1 MRTAASRTIA
11 AVLLGLAALP
21 AAAATQGGPP
31 PYAFE
36 ALLEGQ
42 PPLGSASPDR
52 FGTALS
58 MDLGEVAIGVPGRFG
73 GGGDEVGSVLVFRES
88 GGTWTQRARVL
99 PADLEGEETDRF
111 GSAVSKLGAWLAV
124 GTDTPSGGTRGV
136 YVFRE
141 QTGAYVQDAHL
152 MPPAGEPTTSF
163 GRAVAI
169 VGDGGPGAAWLAV
182 GAPAADA
189 VYVYERSSGVWTFRQ
204 KLVATDA
211 ETGAAFGSS
220 LSLGSSFDVLAI
232 GAPVQDTT
240 GATDSGAA
248 YVFRRTGATW
258 AQEAKLQAP
267 DAAAGDAF
275 GASVAHW
282 EGTLVVGAPG
292 DDAPG
297 AVDRGT
303 AHAFVYAAGSWTWQQ
318 MLAPS
323 AGAGAAAGSAVAVNG
338 NAALVGAPGADGS
351 RGAAYPF
358 ARSARTWTAGPPVTA
373 AASDADDRFGS
384 AVALFETRAVVGAP
398 ARFEAGTGPAGAAYA
413 FADAGGWSEI
423 QTLVPDHGADRLLF
437 GRDVAVEGDSAVV
450 GASGMTTPVGHYA
463 GGVFTFT
470 HAASGWVQSQRLV
483 ADDAV
488 QGDQLGQSVAVS
500 GDTLVAGAP
509 FKSLGGSGQQ
519 GAAYVFRRNAG
530 TWSQEAR
537 LVPAGAVGGEL
548 FGYDVAVSGNTA
560 VVGAFNATG
569 AFPAEGAAYVF
580 VRSGSIWVL
589 QQKLS
594 AADPSF
600 QAGFGV
606 SVSIDGDTVVVGA
619 HGDQMARGAAYVF
632 RRSGTTWSQLIKL
645 QAPDGTAQSYFGYG
659 TALDGQTL
667 AVGAPTGA
675 AGAVYVFTEGPGGW
689 AFQQKLVPA
698 PPGASRLVGQS
709 VALSGNRLVAGSGSG
724 IAYPFVRTGSTWVEL
739 PLIVGG
745 MRVAASGPVA
755 VTSDWSTN
763 TPAGI
768 DAGTA
773 LVYRVA
779 QADLE
784 VTIDDG
790 QTAAVA
796 GAPVTYQVVAR
807 HGGGD
812 PVAGARVT
820 TPAPF
825 LLTGATW
832 TCAPSAG
839 ASCTASGSGP
849 LDDLASLV
857 ARASVTYTIT
867 GTVPSNLTGTLT
879 TSARVTAPAGVV
891 DPDTTN
897 DVAQDVDVLSRVTDL
912 AVALGSEPTAV
923 GAGALV
929 TWTTDVTNLGPS
941 DSSGA
946 VLVHDLA
953 DHATLVSVDPPPP
966 ACAASA
972 GSVTCALGPL
982 AASGV
987 RRLTVVQRAD
997 AGYLGPI
1004 VAQSTVTAAET
1015 DPVSANDQRQL
1026 QVEVIPPG
1034 DAEVAHGT
1042 SLLTTVGAAGR
1053 RYRLSQRPYASYEA
1067 VVDAASGDLG
1077 DNQGPMLTL
1086 ETATSTVVAASQPVG
1101 LGFSRTL
1108 RFRNDASTVVDD
1120 RYVRVASQGC
1130 STSCGDD
1137 DVFRLRVYETTLYGP
1152 RFNNTGG
1159 QGTVL
1164 VLQNQRRGAGQRTG
1178 ALLERGRRAARD
1190 GAVRPRPPRI
1200 AGARDRD
1207 RRRSRGP
1214 VGHAH
1219 GQPRRRVRNGHGQDG
1234 RAGAGDRGELR
1245 HAAVVSGTVS
1255 R

>member
-1 MRTAASRTIA
+1 VRTPVSPMT
-11 AVLLGLAALP
+11 AVLFCLAALP
-21 AAAATQGGPP
+21 AAAATLGEP

-36 ALLEGQ
+36 TLLEGQ

-58 MDLGEVAIGVPGRFG
+58 MDLGDVAIGVPGRFG
-73 GGGDEVGSVLVFRES
+73 GGGEEVGTVLVFRES
-88 GGTWTQRARVL
+88 AGTWTQWARVR
-99 PADLEGEETDRF
+99 PADLEGDETDRF

-124 GTDTPSGGTRGV
+124 GTDTQFGGTRGV

-141 QTGAYVQDAHL
+141 QAGAYVQDAHL
-152 MPPAGEPTTSF
+152 MPPAGEPPASF

-211 ETGAAFGSS
+211 ETGATFGSS
-220 LSLGSSFDVLAI
+220 LSLGSSFDLLAI

-267 DAAAGDAF
+267 DAATGDAF

-282 EGTLVVGAPG
+282 EGTIVTGAPG

-297 AVDRGT
+297 AVDRGS

-351 RGAAYPF
+351 RGAAHPF
-358 ARSARTWTAGPPVTA
+358 ARAGGTWTAGPPVTA

-423 QTLVPDHGADRLLF
+423 QALVPDHGADRLRF
-437 GRDVAVEGDSAVV
+437 GQDVAVEGDTAVV
-450 GASGMTTPVGHYA
+450 GASGMTTPVGHHA

-470 HAASGWVQSQRLV
+470 HAASGWVQPQRLV

-500 GDTLVAGAP
+500 SDTLVAGAP
-509 FKSLGGSGQQ
+509 FKSLGGTGQQ

-537 LVPAGAVGGEL
+537 LVPSDAVGGEL
-548 FGYDVAVSGNTA
+548 FGHDVAISGDTA

-580 VRSGSIWVL
+580 VRSGSSWVL

-632 RRSGTTWSQLIKL
+632 RRSGTIWSQLIKL
-645 QAPDGTAQSYFGYG
+645 QAPDGTVQSYFGYG

-667 AVGAPTGA
+667 AVGAPQAA
-675 AGAVYVFTEGPGGW
+675 AGAVYVFTEGAGGW
-689 AFQQKLVPA
+689 AFQQKLVPK
-698 PPGASRLVGQS
+698 PPGANTFVGQS
-709 VALSGNRLVAGSGSG
+709 VALDGNRLLAGSGNNL
-724 IAYPFVRTGSTWVEL
+724 AYVFARMGNTWVEEPTL
-739 PLIVGG
+739 VGK
-745 MRVAASGPVA
+745 RVAASARVA

-768 DAGTA
+768 QAGTA
-773 LVYRVA
+773 LVYRAA
-779 QADLE
+779 QADLT

-807 HGGGD
+807 HAGGD

-825 LLTGATW
+825 VLTAATW

-839 ASCTASGSGP
+839 ASCTPSGSGP

-867 GTVPSNLTGTLT
+867 GNVPPGQTGTLT

-891 DPDTTN
+891 DPDPAN

-929 TWTTDVTNLGPS
+929 TWVTDVTNLGPS

-946 VLVHDLA
+946 VLVHELA

-966 ACAASA
+966 ACLASG
-972 GSVTCALGPL
+972 GSVTCGLGPM

-1004 VAQSTVTAAET
+1004 VARSSVTAAET

-1034 DAEVAHGT
+1034 DAEIAHGT

-1053 RYRLSQRPYASYEA
+1053 RYRLSQRPFASYEA

-1077 DNQGPMLTL
+1077 DNQGPTLTL
-1086 ETATSTVVAASQPVG
+1086 ITATSTVVAASQPVG

-1120 RYVRVASQGC
+1120 QYVRVASQGC
-1130 STSCGDD
+1130 TSACGAD

-1152 RFNNTGG
+1152 RFNNVGG

-1164 VLQNQRRGAGQRTG
+1164 VLQNQGAAPVSGRAHFWSAGGTLLATAPFDLGPRGSLALATATVAGLAGQSGTLTVSHDGPYGALTGKTVALVPETG
-1178 ALLERGRRAARD
+1178 ASFDTPLAYRGR
-1190 GAVRPRPPRI
+1190 
-1200 AGARDRD
+1200 
-1207 RRRSRGP
+1207 
-1214 VGHAH
+1214 
-1219 GQPRRRVRNGHGQDG
+1219 
-1234 RAGAGDRGELR
+1234 
-1245 HAAVVSGTVS
+1245 
-1255 R
+1255 